1 MDFGVIGERIL
12 FVAIVIALVLLLSL
26 IRGRNPR
33 KERIDIV
40 GTLLEET
47 KLNIILAQTFEN
59 QPQQRPFHV
68 TGWQLRR
75 KKIDF
80 LDKELA
86 EEINNSYDIALDFN
100 KRLKAAMKAKSN
112 KRETIDIEK
121 LQTSFPRIKQ
131 GLEDWLLAKTGT
143 TDHKAKQPG
152 ISDWLFG
159 GRS

>member
-1 MDFGVIGERIL
+1 MDFGEVGEKIL
-12 FVAIVIALVLLLSL
+12 FVVVAIALVLLLSL

-33 KERIDIV
+33 K
-40 GTLLEET
+40 EET

-59 QPQQRPFHV
+59 QPQQRSFHV

-80 LDKELA
+80 LDKELV
-86 EEINNSYDIALDFN
+86 EEINRSYVIALDFN
-100 KRLKAAMKAKSN
+100 KRLKASTKVKSN
-112 KRETIDIEK
+112 KSETIDIEK
-121 LQTSFPRIKQ
+121 LRTSFPRIKQ
-131 GLEDWLLAKTGT
+131 GLEDWLLVKTGT

-152 ISDWLFG
+152 ITDWLFG

>member
-1 MDFGVIGERIL
+1 MDFGAVGERIL
-12 FVAIVIALVLLLSL
+12 FVVVAIALVLLISL

-59 QPQQRPFHV
+59 QPQQRLFHV

-80 LDKELA
+80 LDKELV

-100 KRLKAAMKAKSN
+100 KRLKATTKAMSN
-112 KRETIDIEK
+112 KKETIDIEK
-121 LQTSFPRIKQ
+121 LRTGFPRIKQ

-143 TDHKAKQPG
+143 ADHKAKPPG
-152 ISDWLFG
+152 ITDWLFG